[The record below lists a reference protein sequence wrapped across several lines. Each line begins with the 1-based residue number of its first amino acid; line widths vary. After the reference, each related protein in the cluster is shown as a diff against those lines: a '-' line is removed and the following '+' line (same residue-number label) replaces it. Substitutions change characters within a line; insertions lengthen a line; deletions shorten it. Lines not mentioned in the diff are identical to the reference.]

1 MNTIV
6 MKFGGTS
13 VANVDRIRNVAN
25 IIENRFQQGG
35 NNIVVVVSAMAG
47 VTNDL
52 IEKSK
57 SISKNFS
64 NDEYDVLLSSGEQVT
79 SALLSGALIE
89 KGLKARSM
97 LGWQIPIVTEGQH
110 KNSRIIS
117 VNSETIQNVLNAG
130 NIVVVPG
137 FQGISDSMKIST
149 IGRGG
154 SDASA
159 VALAKALD
167 AERCEIYTDVEG
179 VFTTDPGMCKEAKK
193 IEKISYDE
201 MLEMASLGAKV
212 MQSTSVQKAM
222 INDVEIFVK
231 SSFAPEKS
239 GTQITSD
246 KKISYNKVVTGVAY
260 SKDDAKVTL
269 KNVKDK
275 PGVASAIFKPLTNQ
289 NIVVDMIVQNIS
301 ADNKKTD
308 VTFTIKRED
317 LEKTKSLM
325 ESLKSNI
332 EYEEI
337 LTNASVSKV
346 SIVGAGMI
354 THPGVAFKM
363 FNTLASNGIN
373 IIVISTSEI
382 KISVLV
388 DDRDTSVA
396 VKSLHSAFN
405 LN

>member
-1 MNTIV
+1 MTTIV

-13 VANVDRIRNVAN
+13 VANIERIQNVAN
-25 IIENRFQQGG
+25 IVENKFKEG
-35 NNIVVVVSAMAG
+35 NKVVVVVSAMAG

-52 IEKSK
+52 VEKSK
-57 SISKNFS
+57 AISKNFS
-64 NDEYDVLLSSGEQVT
+64 NSEYDVLLSSGEQVT
-79 SALLSGALIE
+79 SALLSAALID
-89 KGLKARSM
+89 KGLNARSM

-117 VNSETIQNVLNAG
+117 VNSEIIENYINNG
-130 NIVVVPG
+130 HIIVVPG
-137 FQGISDSMKIST
+137 FQGVSDQMRIST

-167 AERCEIYTDVEG
+167 ADRCEIYTDVEG
-179 VFTTDPGMCKEAKK
+179 VFTTNPDICKDAKK

-222 INDVEIFVK
+222 MNDVEIFVK
-231 SSFAPEKS
+231 STFAPEKS

-246 KKISYNKVVTGVAY
+246 DKISYDKVITGVAY

-269 KNVKDK
+269 KGVKDK
-275 PGVASAIFKPLTNQ
+275 PGVASSIFKPLTDE

-308 VTFTIKRED
+308 VTFTIKRDD
-317 LEKTKSLM
+317 LTKAKTIM
-325 ESLKSNI
+325 ENLRTSI

-337 LTNASVSKV
+337 LTNGEVSKV

-373 IIVISTSEI
+373 ILVISTSEI

-388 DDRDTSVA
+388 DDKNTEAA
-396 VKSLHSAFN
+396 VKSLHGAFN
-405 LN
+405 LT

>member
-1 MNTIV
+1 MTTIV

-13 VANVDRIRNVAN
+13 VANIDRIKNVAD
-25 IIENRFQQGG
+25 IIVNKKKEGFK
-35 NNIVVVVSAMAG
+35 IAVIVSAMAG

-52 IEKSK
+52 VEKSK
-57 SISKNFS
+57 AISSNFS
-64 NDEYDVLLSSGEQVT
+64 NEEYDVLLSSGEQVT
-79 SALLSGALIE
+79 SALLSACLID
-89 KGLKARSM
+89 KGIKARSM

-110 KNSRIIS
+110 KNSRIVS
-117 VNSETIQNVLNAG
+117 VNSKPILENLN
-130 NIVVVPG
+130 NDHVVVVPG
-137 FQGISDSMKIST
+137 FQGVSEKLRIST

-167 AERCEIYTDVEG
+167 ADRCEIYTDVEG
-179 VFTTDPGMCKEAKK
+179 VFTTNPDICDQAKK

-201 MLEMASLGAKV
+201 MLEMATLGAKV
-212 MQSTSVQKAM
+212 MQSSSVQKAM
-222 INDVEIFVK
+222 MNDVEIYVK
-231 SSFAPEKS
+231 STFAPEKD
-239 GTQITSD
+239 GTQILAED
-246 KKISYNKVVTGVAY
+246 KISYDKVITGVAY
-260 SKDDAKVTL
+260 TRDDAKVTL
-269 KNVKDK
+269 VGVKDK
-275 PGVASAIFKPLTNQ
+275 PGVASAIFKPLNDQ

-308 VTFTIKRED
+308 VTFTIKRDD
-317 LEKTKSLM
+317 LTTAKTIM
-325 ESLKSNI
+325 ENLRTSI

-337 LTNASVSKV
+337 LTNGEVSKV

-373 IIVISTSEI
+373 ILVISTSEI
-382 KISVLV
+382 KLSVLV
-388 DDRDTSVA
+388 DDKNTEAA
-396 VKSLHSAFN
+396 VKSLHAAFN

>member
-1 MNTIV
+1 MTTIV

-13 VANVDRIRNVAN
+13 VANIERIQNVAN
-25 IIENRFQQGG
+25 IVENKFKEG
-35 NNIVVVVSAMAG
+35 NKVVVVVSAMAG

-52 IEKSK
+52 VEKSK
-57 SISKNFS
+57 AISKNFS
-64 NDEYDVLLSSGEQVT
+64 NAEYDVLLSSGEQVT
-79 SALLSGALIE
+79 SALLSAALID
-89 KGLKARSM
+89 KGLNARSM
-97 LGWQIPIVTEGQH
+97 LGWQVPIVTEGQH

-117 VNSETIQNVLNAG
+117 VNSEIIENYINNG
-130 NIVVVPG
+130 HIIVVPG
-137 FQGISDSMKIST
+137 FQGVSDQMRIST

-167 AERCEIYTDVEG
+167 ADRCEIYTDVEG
-179 VFTTDPGMCKEAKK
+179 VFTTNPDICKDAKK

-222 INDVEIFVK
+222 MNDVEIFVK
-231 SSFAPEKS
+231 STFAPEKS

-246 KKISYNKVVTGVAY
+246 DKISYDKVITGVAY

-269 KNVKDK
+269 KGVKDK
-275 PGVASAIFKPLTNQ
+275 PGVASSIFKPLTDE

-308 VTFTIKRED
+308 VTFTIKRDD
-317 LEKTKSLM
+317 LTKAKTIM
-325 ESLKSNI
+325 ENLRTSI

-337 LTNASVSKV
+337 LTNGEVSKV

-373 IIVISTSEI
+373 ILVISTSEI
-382 KISVLV
+382 KLSVLV
-388 DDRDTSVA
+388 DDKNTEAA
-396 VKSLHSAFN
+396 VKSFHAAFN

>member
-1 MNTIV
+1 M
-6 MKFGGTS
+6 
-13 VANVDRIRNVAN
+13 R
-25 IIENRFQQGG
+25 
-35 NNIVVVVSAMAG
+35 
-47 VTNDL
+47 
-52 IEKSK
+52 
-57 SISKNFS
+57 
-64 NDEYDVLLSSGEQVT
+64 
-79 SALLSGALIE
+79 
-89 KGLKARSM
+89 
-97 LGWQIPIVTEGQH
+97 
-110 KNSRIIS
+110 
-117 VNSETIQNVLNAG
+117 
-130 NIVVVPG
+130 
-137 FQGISDSMKIST
+137 IST

-167 AERCEIYTDVEG
+167 ADRCEIYTDVEG
-179 VFTTDPGMCKEAKK
+179 VFTTNPDICKDAKK

-222 INDVEIFVK
+222 MNDVEIFVK
-231 SSFAPEKS
+231 STFAPEKS

-246 KKISYNKVVTGVAY
+246 DKISYDKVITGVAY

-269 KNVKDK
+269 KGVKDK
-275 PGVASAIFKPLTNQ
+275 PGVASSIFKPLTDE
-289 NIVVDMIVQNIS
+289 NIVVDMIVQNVS

-308 VTFTIKRED
+308 VTFTIKRDD
-317 LEKTKSLM
+317 LTKAKTIM
-325 ESLKSNI
+325 ENLRTSI

-337 LTNASVSKV
+337 LTNGEVSKV

-373 IIVISTSEI
+373 ILVISTSEI
-382 KISVLV
+382 KLSVLV
-388 DDRDTSVA
+388 DDKNTEAA
-396 VKSLHSAFN
+396 VKSLHAAFN

>member
-1 MNTIV
+1 MTTIV

-13 VANVDRIRNVAN
+13 VANIERIQNVAN
-25 IIENRFQQGG
+25 IVEKKFKEG
-35 NNIVVVVSAMAG
+35 NKVVVVVSAMAG

-52 IEKSK
+52 VEKSK
-57 SISKNFS
+57 AISKNFS
-64 NDEYDVLLSSGEQVT
+64 NSEYDVLLSSGEQVT
-79 SALLSGALIE
+79 SALLSAALIDR
-89 KGLKARSM
+89 GLNARSM

-117 VNSETIQNVLNAG
+117 VNSDIIKNYITNGHI
-130 NIVVVPG
+130 IVVPG
-137 FQGISDSMKIST
+137 FQGVSDQMRIST

-167 AERCEIYTDVEG
+167 ADRCEIYTDVEG
-179 VFTTDPGMCKEAKK
+179 VFTTNPDICKDAKK

-222 INDVEIFVK
+222 MNDVEIFVK
-231 SSFAPEKS
+231 STFAPEKS

-246 KKISYNKVVTGVAY
+246 DKISYDKVITGVAY

-269 KNVKDK
+269 KGVKDK
-275 PGVASAIFKPLTNQ
+275 PGVASSIFKPLTDE
-289 NIVVDMIVQNIS
+289 NIVVDMIVQNVS

-308 VTFTIKRED
+308 VTFTIKRDD
-317 LEKTKSLM
+317 LTKAKTIMGNLRTS
-325 ESLKSNI
+325 I

-337 LTNASVSKV
+337 LTNGEVSKV

-373 IIVISTSEI
+373 ILVISTSEI
-382 KISVLV
+382 KLSVLV
-388 DDRDTSVA
+388 DDKNTEAA
-396 VKSLHSAFN
+396 VKSLHAAFK

>member
-1 MNTIV
+1 MTTIV

-13 VANVDRIRNVAN
+13 VANIERIQNVAN
-25 IIENRFQQGG
+25 IVENKFKEG
-35 NNIVVVVSAMAG
+35 NKVVVVVSAMAG

-52 IEKSK
+52 VEKSK
-57 SISKNFS
+57 AISKNFS
-64 NDEYDVLLSSGEQVT
+64 NAEYDVLLSSGEQVT
-79 SALLSGALIE
+79 SALLSAALID
-89 KGLKARSM
+89 KGLNARSM

-117 VNSETIQNVLNAG
+117 VNSEIIENYINNG
-130 NIVVVPG
+130 HIIVVPG
-137 FQGISDSMKIST
+137 FQGVSDQMRIST

-167 AERCEIYTDVEG
+167 ADRCEIYTDVEG
-179 VFTTDPGMCKEAKK
+179 VFTTNPDICKDAKK

-222 INDVEIFVK
+222 MNDVEIFVK
-231 SSFAPEKS
+231 STFAPEKS

-246 KKISYNKVVTGVAY
+246 DKISYDKVITGVAY

-269 KNVKDK
+269 KGVKDK
-275 PGVASAIFKPLTNQ
+275 PGVASSIFKPLTDE
-289 NIVVDMIVQNIS
+289 NIVVDMIVQNVS

-308 VTFTIKRED
+308 VTFTIKRDD
-317 LEKTKSLM
+317 LTKAKTIM
-325 ESLKSNI
+325 ENLRTSI

-337 LTNASVSKV
+337 LTNGEVSKV

-373 IIVISTSEI
+373 ILVISTSEI
-382 KISVLV
+382 KLSVLV
-388 DDRDTSVA
+388 DDKNTEAA
-396 VKSLHSAFN
+396 VKSLHAAFN